1 MSEKEEEVWSV
12 VASTWSHDNNTEGTD
27 GYETVNEIGNM
38 EGDWEVIDEVGDS
51 DEENGEPRMVIV
63 RESPQDDP
71 SFEASRLVF
80 VEEGS
85 EQDDL
90 EQDIRK
96 QSPNEQSIDLH
107 ASLQTYGR
115 KLDIK
120 KNYDRL
126 LDRWTSQKNA
136 RSFPTK

>member
-1 MSEKEEEVWSV
+1 MLEKEEEVLSV
-12 VASTWSHDNNTEGTD
+12 VASTWSDDNNAEGTD
-27 GYETVNEIGNM
+27 GYETVNEIEDM

-51 DEENGEPRMVIV
+51 DEENGELRMVIV

-80 VEEGS
+80 VKEGS

-90 EQDIRK
+90 QQDIRK

-120 KNYDRL
+120 KIMTDYWFVGHHN
-126 LDRWTSQKNA
+126 
-136 RSFPTK
+136 